1 MFTKQLSAY
10 GANPKDKDG
19 TMSKRIIEE
28 ELKLEVSNLR
38 KEVLALKQ
46 SEKKSKI
53 DLAEMNQIFQTVAD
67 GVIVI
72 DKDFNVIRVNET
84 FTFLSGF
91 SEQESIGRKCYEI
104 FPGALCHT
112 AGCPMVRISCCVER
126 VEYEVDKQRRNLTK
140 IPCIVTA
147 TPLRGPDGEL
157 LGIVE
162 NFKDISRLKRVQAD
176 LHQSFEKFRK
186 AMGGIIHAISLT
198 IEKRDPHTAGHQR
211 RVAKLSRAI
220 ATDMGF
226 SWDRIEGI
234 RMAAAIHDLGKIHVP
249 AAILSRPGRL
259 SEPELGIIR
268 IHPNIG
274 YDILKGIKFSWP
286 IAQTILQHHER
297 MDGSGYPFGL
307 FAEDILEEARI
318 LAVADVVEA
327 MSSHRPYRPAHGI
340 DKALEEILQGK
351 GILYDP
357 KVVDVCLNLFLNKK
371 FKLE

>member
-1 MFTKQLSAY
+1 
-10 GANPKDKDG
+10 
-19 TMSKRIIEE
+19 MSERITEE

-38 KEVLALKQ
+38 KEVLELKQ
-46 SEKKSKI
+46 SEKASKI

-72 DKDFNVIRVNET
+72 DKDFNVVRVNET
-84 FTFLSGF
+84 FTVLSGF
-91 SEQESIGRKCYEI
+91 SEQEIIGRKCYEI

-112 AGCPMVRISCCVER
+112 PGCPMVRISCCVER
-126 VEYEVDKQRRNLTK
+126 VEYEVDKQRRNRTK

-162 NFKDISRLKRVQAD
+162 NFKDISRLKRMQAD
-176 LHQSFEKFRK
+176 LQQNFEKFRK
-186 AMGGIIHAISLT
+186 TMGGIIQAISLT

-259 SEPELGIIR
+259 SEPELAIIR
-268 IHPNIG
+268 IHPQIG

-340 DKALEEILQGK
+340 DKALQEILKGK

-357 KVVDVCLNLFLNKK
+357 KVVDVCINLFLKKK